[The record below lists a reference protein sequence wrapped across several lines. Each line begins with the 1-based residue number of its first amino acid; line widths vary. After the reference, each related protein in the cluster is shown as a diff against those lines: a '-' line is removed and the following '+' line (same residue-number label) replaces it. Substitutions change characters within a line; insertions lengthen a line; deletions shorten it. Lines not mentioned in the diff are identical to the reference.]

1 MQIRI
6 AEKEDYIK
14 VREFYYSL
22 TDAMQE
28 AEFRP
33 GWEKNIY
40 PSQDFL
46 KESIE
51 NGELFL
57 CEIENAV
64 AACMV
69 INHKCNE
76 GYQKIRWSAAVS
88 DSQLYVI
95 HALGVHP
102 DFSGRGI
109 AKEMVRRAIR
119 KAQIHEIRT
128 IRLDVLE
135 GNLPRKKYILR
146 WDFIIWTRSVCT
158 MKIPAGRILS
168 FSNTCSHLR
177 LQHKSLQFSWLNC
190 NHKSFCSL

>member
-14 VREFYYSL
+14 VKEFYYSL

-51 NGELFL
+51 NDELFL

-64 AACMV
+64 AACMI

-109 AKEMVRRAIR
+109 AKEMARRAIR
-119 KAQIHEIRT
+119 EAQIHEIRT

-135 GNLPRKKYILR
+135 GNLPAEKVYTALGFHYLDTIRMYYE
-146 WDFIIWTRSVCT
+146 DTGWTNF
-158 MKIPAGRILS
+158 KLFEYLLS
-168 FSNTCSHLR
+168 PEITA
-177 LQHKSLQFSWLNC
+177 
-190 NHKSFCSL
+190 

>member
-1 MQIRI
+1 MRIRI
-6 AEKEDYIK
+6 AEPEDYIK

-22 TDAMQE
+22 TDAMLE

-33 GWEKNIY
+33 GWEKDIY

-46 KESIE
+46 KSSIE
-51 NGELFL
+51 NDELFL
-57 CEIENAV
+57 CETENTI

-69 INHKCNE
+69 MNHKCNE
-76 GYQKIRWSAAVS
+76 GYRNVHWSVTVE
-88 DSQLYVI
+88 DSQLCVI

-119 KAQIHEIRT
+119 EAQIHKIQT

-135 GNLPRKKYILR
+135 GNLPAESVYTALGFHYLETIRMYYE
-146 WDFIIWTRSVCT
+146 DTGWTNF
-158 MKIPAGRILS
+158 KL
-168 FSNTCSHLR
+168 FEYL
-177 LQHKSLQFSWLNC
+177 L
-190 NHKSFCSL
+190 